1 MKLRGT
7 GGMRERR
14 GRVMRERRE
23 VREEVKRKVGGN
35 GRENEN
41 FKKASLKA
49 QTFYRILGERGWSE
63 ELVQML
69 PKKLKKIWT
78 FVFKIL

>member
-1 MKLRGT
+1 M
-7 GGMRERR
+7 
-14 GRVMRERRE
+14 
-23 VREEVKRKVGGN
+23 KRKVGGN

-49 QTFYRILGERGWSE
+49 QFYIILGERGWRE

-69 PKKLKKIWT
+69 LKEVKKKL
-78 FVFKIL
+78 FGHLFSRFYE